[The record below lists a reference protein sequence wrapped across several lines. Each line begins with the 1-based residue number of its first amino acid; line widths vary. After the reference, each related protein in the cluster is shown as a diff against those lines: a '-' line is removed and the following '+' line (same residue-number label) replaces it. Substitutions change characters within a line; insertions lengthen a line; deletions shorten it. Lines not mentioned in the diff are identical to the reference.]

1 MKKLSKKIIQS
12 LMVSAAFSLLGTNAQ
27 AKDVSAA
34 DLTESADGN
43 IDEQHD
49 ILKTNIFHNVLKIS
63 SSGKLYGVDSHRSHS
78 SHRSHR
84 SSRYN
89 NHSSHYS
96 STYSS
101 GSSGSSTQTPKTT
114 PAQNSASNFV
124 STATP
129 AYETY
134 SLGDRTLSQGSYGS
148 DVDELVSKL
157 KKYYYLKSDF
167 SAKKAGYALYDA
179 TVVAAVKDFQQ
190 DAGLSVSGTFGSKDK
205 SALNHWDA
213 SKTKIKL
220 GIRSLTVGDSGN
232 DVYELV
238 KLLEKAG
245 CPPNPKLLEDKGRKY
260 TTDVAM
266 AVKVFQAFAGLS
278 VTGIAD
284 IDTINKLKSSAK

>member
-27 AKDVSAA
+27 AKDVSATA
-34 DLTESADGN
+34 STKSADGN
-43 IDEQHD
+43 IDEQHN

-78 SHRSHR
+78 SHSSHR
-84 SSRYN
+84 SSRY
-89 NHSSHYS
+89 
-96 STYSS
+96 SS
-101 GSSGSSTQTPKTT
+101 GSRGGSV
-114 PAQNSASNFV
+114 SNFV
-124 STATP
+124 ANESN
-129 AYETY
+129 
-134 SLGDRTLSQGSYGS
+134 SLG
-148 DVDELVSKL
+148 
-157 KKYYYLKSDF
+157 
-167 SAKKAGYALYDA
+167 
-179 TVVAAVKDFQQ
+179 
-190 DAGLSVSGTFGSKDK
+190 
-205 SALNHWDA
+205 N
-213 SKTKIKL
+213 
-220 GIRSLTVGDSGN
+220 RSLTVGDSGN